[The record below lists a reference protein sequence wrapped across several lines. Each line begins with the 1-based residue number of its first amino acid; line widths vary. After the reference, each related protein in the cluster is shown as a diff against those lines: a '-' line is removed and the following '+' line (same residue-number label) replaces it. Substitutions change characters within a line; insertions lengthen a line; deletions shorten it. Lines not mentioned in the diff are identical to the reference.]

1 MWILSEI
8 FGRFLGMLMSRVL
21 VLLLTAAFVFGVLL
35 GRKPEVSQASITGAG
50 QAVQLMLSIGGTLC
64 FWSGLME
71 VMDRSGL
78 SKGIARLLQPLISRL
93 FGPDGKDEEARAA
106 ISQNMAAN
114 LLGLGSAATPAGLRA
129 ARRLHTLAES
139 RGETCH
145 RVFLLIVI
153 NTASIQLLP
162 TSVAAVRAANGCAS
176 PYDILPAVW
185 LASAVSVT
193 VGIAA
198 ARLLQRF
205 CP

>member
-1 MWILSEI
+1 
-8 FGRFLGMLMSRVL
+8 MLMSRVL

-35 GRKPEVSQASITGAG
+35 GRMPEVSQASITGAG
-50 QAVQLMLSIGGTLC
+50 QAVQLMLSIGGMLC

-129 ARRLHTLAES
+129 ARRLYALAEN
-139 RGETCH
+139 RGEACH
-145 RVFLLIVI
+145 NVFLLIVI

-193 VGIAA
+193 VGILA
-198 ARLLQRF
+198 ARLLRRL